1 MVTENIQ
8 IILKSIKQKVKV
20 TAHFPKS
27 HLSIY
32 HIYKQLSTLGQVEG
46 DTMVQGALTALFKF
60 CNNKVVD
67 ISK

>member
-32 HIYKQLSTLGQVEG
+32 HIYKIQFSL
-46 DTMVQGALTALFKF
+46 ALDSPSQTFPG
-60 CNNKVVD
+60 
-67 ISK
+67 IQ